1 MDAAKKKM
9 NEIIIE
15 TSKINLAE
23 SVNFIVAQVYEIMDA
38 KLMNDNY
45 AKMYS
50 VITNNF
56 IDVIRKDLK
65 NEIRILKMLLE
76 VLAQYFEKPPIH
88 FNICQN

>member
-1 MDAAKKKM
+1 MDTAKKKM
-9 NEIIIE
+9 NQIIIE

-76 VLAQYFEKPPIH
+76 VLALYFEKPPIH

>member
-9 NEIIIE
+9 NQIIIE

-23 SVNFIVAQVYEIMDA
+23 SVYFIVAQVYEIMEA

-76 VLAQYFEKPPIH
+76 VLALYFEKPPIH

>member
-9 NEIIIE
+9 NQIIIE

-23 SVNFIVAQVYEIMDA
+23 SVNFVVAQVYEIMDA

-56 IDVIRKDLK
+56 IDIIRKDLK

-76 VLAQYFEKPPIH
+76 VLALYFEKPPIH

>member
-9 NEIIIE
+9 NQIIIE

-38 KLMNDNY
+38 KIMNDNY

-76 VLAQYFEKPPIH
+76 VLALYFEKPPIH

>member
-9 NEIIIE
+9 NQIIIE

-50 VITNNF
+50 AVTNNL
-56 IDVIRKDLK
+56 INIIRKDLK

-76 VLAQYFEKPPIH
+76 LLALYFEKPPIH

>member
-9 NEIIIE
+9 NQIIIE

-23 SVNFIVAQVYEIMDA
+23 SVNFVVAQVYEIMDA

-76 VLAQYFEKPPIH
+76 VLALYFEKPPIH

>member
-9 NEIIIE
+9 NQIIIE

-76 VLAQYFEKPPIH
+76 VLALYFEKPPIH